1 MNRDTL
7 ILALKELVLDV
18 VPNAD
23 AETLD
28 PARPLREQVE
38 MDSMDALTLAER
50 IAEEMGVEIPE
61 KDYRELTTLDALAA
75 WLEDRV
81 D

>member
-1 MNRDTL
+1 MNRDDLIRTL
-7 ILALKELVLDV
+7 RELVLDV

-23 AETLD
+23 PDTLD

-50 IAEEMGVEIPE
+50 ISEELGVDIPE
-61 KDYRELTTLDALAA
+61 RNYRELATLDALAT
-75 WLEDRV
+75 WLQDRL

>member
-61 KDYRELTTLDALAA
+61 KDYRALTTLDALAT